1 MEKKVDL
8 RIQKTHKALIRSLQ
22 ELLCEKN
29 FDEITVTELCERAE
43 TRKATFYK
51 HFGDKSDLFIYM
63 VQELQNEY
71 EKQNARDY
79 QSENLQAYYSGIFRY
94 TLDFLEQHE
103 QMVLMILQS
112 NSKWHLIDLIS
123 QQAEYDLRIHL
134 KEDVK
139 KGILKSS
146 SEFIA
151 SIFTGALVQ
160 AAYWW
165 ILNQKRL
172 FQRRGDNPIYRLGY
186 EDVLKIV
193 LYIKSGLLKKGKK
206 HPKSISTEEASFP

>member
-1 MEKKVDL
+1 M
-8 RIQKTHKALIRSLQ
+8 R
-22 ELLCEKN
+22 KN

-139 KGILKSS
+139 KV
-146 SEFIA
+146 F
-151 SIFTGALVQ
+151 
-160 AAYWW
+160 
-165 ILNQKRL
+165 
-172 FQRRGDNPIYRLGY
+172 
-186 EDVLKIV
+186 
-193 LYIKSGLLKKGKK
+193 
-206 HPKSISTEEASFP
+206 

>member
-172 FQRRGDNPIYRLGY
+172 S
-186 EDVLKIV
+186 K
-193 LYIKSGLLKKGKK
+193 
-206 HPKSISTEEASFP
+206 EEAITQFTDLVMKMY